1 MQVPVA
7 RSQFRTKVS
16 SEPDTTCSPS
26 REKCTLLTDLNERRG
41 EERRGE
47 GGGEGR
53 RGEGEG
59 RGRGEERGRE
69 RRGEG
74 EGKRQWE
81 KVQSGEREGR
91 EKRGRE
97 GGREG
102 GQ

>member
-7 RSQFRTKVS
+7 RSQFRTEVS

-26 REKCTLLTDLNERRG
+26 REKCTLLTDLDERR
-41 EERRGE
+41 
-47 GGGEGR
+47 GGEGR
-53 RGEGEG
+53 GGEG
-59 RGRGEERGRE
+59 RGRGGE

-97 GGREG
+97 GGKKG